1 MNLFSIFFPAICEWF
16 LRVLILPNCQ
26 KGDPLPLS
34 DSSWSQ
40 IQSQDRRYS
49 WHPFFSSQLLL
60 QYFWFERYVLS
71 SKALVI
77 IYLLFNIFTLS
88 VRSQICFV
96 GIRNGTRYMFYLIWQ
111 MYLERPFDLC
121 TLYKATWR
129 IFMLTVCLDESF
141 SRRKD
146 VNALAHIIE
155 SENLIRKRIGNCCYI
170 FILIFSSEKS

>member
-1 MNLFSIFFPAICEWF
+1 MLVKALVLIKLHSWWWEKLGCCCSLLPSKIKFYSHFFSILLPAICERY
-16 LRVLILPNCQ
+16 LRELILPNCQ

-60 QYFWFERYVLS
+60 QYFWFERYVS

-96 GIRNGTRYMFYLIWQ
+96 GIRNGTRYMF
-111 MYLERPFDLC
+111 
-121 TLYKATWR
+121 
-129 IFMLTVCLDESF
+129 
-141 SRRKD
+141 
-146 VNALAHIIE
+146 
-155 SENLIRKRIGNCCYI
+155 
-170 FILIFSSEKS
+170 

>member
-1 MNLFSIFFPAICEWF
+1 MITAIITTRDDICLNYFEYFFYFFPAICEWF

-26 KGDPLPLS
+26 KGDPLPFS

-60 QYFWFERYVLS
+60 QYFWFERYVS
-71 SKALVI
+71 SKVLVI

-96 GIRNGTRYMFYLIWQ
+96 GIRNGTRYIHVLVNLTNVHRKALWFV
-111 MYLERPFDLC
+111 
-121 TLYKATWR
+121 YKATWR

-141 SRRKD
+141 FRRKD
-146 VNALAHIIE
+146 VNALVHIIV
-155 SENLIRKRIGNCCYI
+155 SENRE
-170 FILIFSSEKS
+170 SD